1 MAIFLDLSLK
11 NSLEDKM
18 SNVLVIAAHPDDE
31 VLGCGATMVKLAQQG
46 HKVFTYILGEG
57 VTGRDDQRV
66 EGLRKK
72 EILQLKKQVITAN
85 QILNVKK
92 TFTDSFY
99 DNRFDTH
106 DLLDIVKKIEKVKA
120 EVKPA
125 MVFTHFRND
134 LNIDHRITFQAVLT
148 AFRPLKGG
156 NCKEIYSFEAL
167 SATEF
172 NYPLTFSP
180 NFFVDVSETIDL
192 KIKAMKA
199 YKDEIRAFPH
209 PRSARAIEL
218 NAQLWGVKVG
228 VNYAEAFE
236 LIRKIDE

>member
-1 MAIFLDLSLK
+1 MGNI
-11 NSLEDKM
+11 
-18 SNVLVIAAHPDDE
+18 LVVVAHPDDE
-31 VLGCGATMVKLAQQG
+31 VLGCGATMAKLAKQG

-57 VTGRDDQRV
+57 VTGRDEKRI
-66 EGLRKK
+66 EGLRQK
-72 EILQLKKQVITAN
+72 EISRLKKQVLKAN
-85 QILNVKK
+85 QILKVKK

-99 DNRFDTH
+99 DNRFDAH

-120 EVKPA
+120 EVRPS
-125 MVFTHFRND
+125 MVFTHFRGD
-134 LNIDHRITFQAVLT
+134 LNIDHQITYKAVLT
-148 AFRPLKGG
+148 AFRPLPGED
-156 NCKEIYSFEAL
+156 CKEIYAFEAL

-199 YKDEIRAFPH
+199 YKDEIRAYPH